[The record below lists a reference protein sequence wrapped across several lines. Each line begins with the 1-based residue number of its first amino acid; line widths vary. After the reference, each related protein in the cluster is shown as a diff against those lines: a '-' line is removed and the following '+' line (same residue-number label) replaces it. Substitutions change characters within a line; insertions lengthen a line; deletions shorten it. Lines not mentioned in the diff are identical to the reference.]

1 MITYRECRCE
11 LCVACKESWKP
22 FEAPELPYDCIQEI
36 LRYTDW
42 HTELRLKAVNRHF
55 NACIDLDRQ
64 KTWRRAA
71 RHYKKSLRDVADE
84 NTALLSARV
93 TLQQRLFEANYR
105 NSMLQQQLDWDGRK
119 IHSYD

>member
-1 MITYRECRCE
+1 M
-11 LCVACKESWKP
+11 ACYEPWEP
-22 FEAPELPYDCIQEI
+22 CEAPELPYDCIQEI

-42 HTELRLKAVNRHF
+42 HTELRLNAVNRHF
-55 NACIDLDRQ
+55 HQCVDLDRQ

-71 RHYKKSLRDVADE
+71 RHYKKSLIDVADE
-84 NTALLSARV
+84 CTALMNANVLI
-93 TLQQRLFEANYR
+93 QERLDKVNYR